1 MSREETKRYPLR
13 NCIRPDTYR
22 YCLDGEV
29 FPEAWEK
36 LAKQFGRI
44 RRFGELDLYEING
57 MSFLLRAS
65 YGTSSITVIK
75 KMVWLKKICNCST
88 QRLVLWSRGSWR
100 REGI

>member
-75 KMVWLKKICNCST
+75 KNG
-88 QRLVLWSRGSWR
+88 LVEEDLQLFHATIGFVESGELAS
-100 REGI
+100 